1 MSRGWVYKSGDWQ
14 VYCDVCSKAVFASE
28 IKKRWDGLLV
38 CPADF
43 ESRHPQ
49 DLLRVRQERIGVPF
63 SRPEP
68 PDSFTAVSYLTLYVD
83 DIYVTFDYFE
93 EL

>member
-14 VYCDVCSKAVFASE
+14 VYCDVCSKAALASD

-49 DLLRVRQERIGVPF
+49 DLLRVRQERISVPF

-68 PDSFTAVSYLTLYVD
+68 EEVFVDTSYITVYIDNDYVD
-83 DIYVTFDYFE
+83 NDYFE